1 MSAERYAAR
10 KRKKPSVFG
19 PKFLIGE
26 GIHNNASKRH
36 RDRLNSEMEDLAAA
50 LPLPPA
56 AIAKLDKLS
65 VLRLSVGYLR
75 ARAFF
80 QQLDTMGRSSPPP
93 PDQTLT
99 NAIDSGSGSS
109 STSSSS
115 SSSTSSSSSSSPSA
129 QQLEFVPFPPREQ
142 LLPEEQ
148 LPSDECHLWHHKEPW
163 NSPLAVVV
171 PADCPAASSP
181 PLFAPRRPSPTS
193 SSPADEADAAPGSV
207 AEAGLATVEE
217 EEASPAS
224 PPPPSPLAR
233 HREEEE
239 EQEEEGRAVVPCEG
253 GGRLVLPP
261 FPGLIDPEMLL
272 ESMSGVLLV
281 IMADGM
287 VFYVSQN
294 IQQYLGFNQTDVI
307 LESVFDLIHADDRAV
322 FQARLCWEET
332 ERCDSGEQ
340 STAVS
345 EQQRNFSC
353 RFRCLLDNNSG
364 FMMIQVQGKLKRLGG
379 GGVGSMG
386 AGGGGPALFALAV
399 PQNPMLPTEL
409 RLWNIIFTTKHKL
422 DFSTLSLDSK
432 ARLVLGYTNVEFRRR
447 KAVNFQHLG
456 DMLYLK
462 ANNLIL
468 MRNGE
473 SEPVVFRLLS
483 KQGKWLWVKASARII
498 YRKGKADFIIATQ
511 FLLRDEEGEYYLKN
525 RNPECKFDVTG
536 EAIAVSQIPPIT
548 SQQPK
553 AKLCRSSSSDNRS
566 ISGGSKAGQEL
577 TKRLTS
583 KAKITDRPKNG
594 TCVTAEPALTLRDTK
609 TSLYT
614 GKMAQEKRDIYHR
627 AGTYPSSLSSSS
639 SPDSAES
646 FPSEWEERLTD
657 PSTLPDDA
665 LARGSPPG
673 RGLSQGVPGSAL
685 RDGACGQLG
694 LVEHA
699 RKEERDCGFLSLLNR
714 HDMTGL
720 DVVEMLG
727 MDAMEALDEGDIT
740 GSDRVSIDEVLEGV
754 LRDMDGAV
762 GRSDEEALL
771 HPSLA
776 EGLPPSVWMF
786 LQSMDQ
792 ASVTRCEQ
800 TVPQLSPEGPAS
812 ESPSDEQLDVI
823 SDTDVDPSLELPED
837 LGPLKSTARALNTC
851 PVRGIIKECN

>member
-56 AIAKLDKLS
+56 AITKLDKLS

-80 QQLDTMGRSSPPP
+80 QQLDTTGRSSPPP

-99 NAIDSGSGSS
+99 NAIDSGSS
-109 STSSSS
+109 STSSSN
-115 SSSTSSSSSSSPSA
+115 SSSPSA

-148 LPSDECHLWHHKEPW
+148 LPSDECHFRRHEEPW
-163 NSPLAVVV
+163 NSHLAVVV

-193 SSPADEADAAPGSV
+193 SSRRPSSSPADEADAVPGSV

-217 EEASPAS
+217 EALPAS
-224 PPPPSPLAR
+224 PPPPSPLTR
-233 HREEEE
+233 RGKE

-281 IMADGM
+281 IMADGT

-307 LESVFDLIHADDRAV
+307 LESVFDLIHADDRAA

-332 ERCDSGEQ
+332 ERCDSGAQ
-340 STAVS
+340 STAVT

-364 FMMIQVQGKLKRLGG
+364 FMMLQVQGKLKRLGS
-379 GGVGSMG
+379 GGVGSLG

-432 ARLVLGYTNVEFRRR
+432 ARLVMGYTSVEFRRR

-468 MRNGE
+468 MKNGE

-536 EAIAVSQIPPIT
+536 EAIDVSQIPPIN

-553 AKLCRSSSSDNRS
+553 AKLCRTSSDNRS
-566 ISGGSKAGQEL
+566 ISGGNKAGQEL

-583 KAKITDRPKNG
+583 KAKKTDRPKNG
-594 TCVTAEPALTLRDTK
+594 TCVTAETPLTLRDTK
-609 TSLYT
+609 TSPYI
-614 GKMAQEKRDIYHR
+614 GKSAQEKRDIYHR
-627 AGTYPSSLSSSS
+627 AGTFPSSLSSSS
-639 SPDSAES
+639 SPDSSES

-657 PSTLPDDA
+657 SSTLPDDA

-673 RGLSQGVPGSAL
+673 RGLSEGVPGLGL
-685 RDGACGQLG
+685 RDGASGQLG

-699 RKEERDCGFLSLLNR
+699 GKEERDRGFLSLLNR

-727 MDAMEALDEGDIT
+727 MDTMEALDEGDIT
-740 GSDRVSIDEVLEGV
+740 GSDRVSMDEVLEGV

-771 HPSLA
+771 HPSLV

-792 ASVTRCEQ
+792 ATATRCEQ
-800 TVPQLSPEGPAS
+800 TVPQLSPEGPTS
-812 ESPSDEQLDVI
+812 ESPSDERLDVI
-823 SDTDVDPSLELPED
+823 SGTDVDPSLELPED
-837 LGPLKSTARALNTC
+837 LGPLKSTVRALNTC
-851 PVRGIIKECN
+851 PVRGIIKERN

>member
-1 MSAERYAAR
+1 
-10 KRKKPSVFG
+10 
-19 PKFLIGE
+19 
-26 GIHNNASKRH
+26 
-36 RDRLNSEMEDLAAA
+36 MEDLAAA

-56 AIAKLDKLS
+56 AITKLDKLS

-80 QQLDTMGRSSPPP
+80 QQLDTTGRSSPPP

-99 NAIDSGSGSS
+99 NAIDSGSS
-109 STSSSS
+109 STSSSN
-115 SSSTSSSSSSSPSA
+115 SSSPSA

-148 LPSDECHLWHHKEPW
+148 LPSDECHFRRHEEPW
-163 NSPLAVVV
+163 NSHLAVVV

-193 SSPADEADAAPGSV
+193 SSRRPSSSPADEADAVPGSV

-217 EEASPAS
+217 EALPAS
-224 PPPPSPLAR
+224 PPPPSPLTR
-233 HREEEE
+233 RGKE

-281 IMADGM
+281 IMADGT

-307 LESVFDLIHADDRAV
+307 LESVFDLIHADDRAA

-332 ERCDSGEQ
+332 ERCDSGAQ
-340 STAVS
+340 STAVT

-364 FMMIQVQGKLKRLGG
+364 FMMLQVQGKLKRLGS
-379 GGVGSMG
+379 GGVGSLG

-432 ARLVLGYTNVEFRRR
+432 ARLVMGYTSVEFRRR

-468 MRNGE
+468 MKNGE

-511 FLLRDEEGEYYLKN
+511 FLLR
-525 RNPECKFDVTG
+525 
-536 EAIAVSQIPPIT
+536 
-548 SQQPK
+548 
-553 AKLCRSSSSDNRS
+553 
-566 ISGGSKAGQEL
+566 
-577 TKRLTS
+577 
-583 KAKITDRPKNG
+583 
-594 TCVTAEPALTLRDTK
+594 
-609 TSLYT
+609 
-614 GKMAQEKRDIYHR
+614 
-627 AGTYPSSLSSSS
+627 
-639 SPDSAES
+639 
-646 FPSEWEERLTD
+646 
-657 PSTLPDDA
+657 
-665 LARGSPPG
+665 
-673 RGLSQGVPGSAL
+673 
-685 RDGACGQLG
+685 
-694 LVEHA
+694 
-699 RKEERDCGFLSLLNR
+699 R

-727 MDAMEALDEGDIT
+727 MDTMEALDEGDIT
-740 GSDRVSIDEVLEGV
+740 GSDRVSMDEVLEGV

-771 HPSLA
+771 HPSLV

-792 ASVTRCEQ
+792 ATATRCEQ
-800 TVPQLSPEGPAS
+800 TVPQLSPEGPTS
-812 ESPSDEQLDVI
+812 ESPSDERLDVI
-823 SDTDVDPSLELPED
+823 SGTDVDPSLELPED
-837 LGPLKSTARALNTC
+837 LGPLKSTVRALNTC
-851 PVRGIIKECN
+851 PVRGIIKERN